1 MPALS
6 PTFSI
11 LIISNP
17 GVSLIMPE
25 GLAFSVSGVEMSRI
39 GGSSGNYCFDNLL
52 CLLLGGRFL
61 IGRDP
66 DSSKSS
72 E

>member
-25 GLAFSVSGVEMSRI
+25 GLAFSVPGVEMSRI
-39 GGSSGNYCFDNLL
+39 GGSSGNYCFDSLL
-52 CLLLGGRFL
+52 CLLLG
-61 IGRDP
+61 GRDP